1 MYSVKLS
8 GVGDPPEG
16 REEVGHCSQMAL
28 FTRDDSDICAT
39 NTVGTPYNIV
49 SVLSFITVLMYFE
62 ITLVTLSLAS
72 YGGPE
77 GHSAVVFS
85 TWCSAVELR

>member
-1 MYSVKLS
+1 MSEPVSIVQRNFRVSLFCRCLRIVSDYPTYSVQLS

-28 FTRDDSDICAT
+28 FTRDDSDVCAN

-49 SVLSFITVLMYFE
+49 S
-62 ITLVTLSLAS
+62 
-72 YGGPE
+72 
-77 GHSAVVFS
+77 
-85 TWCSAVELR
+85 